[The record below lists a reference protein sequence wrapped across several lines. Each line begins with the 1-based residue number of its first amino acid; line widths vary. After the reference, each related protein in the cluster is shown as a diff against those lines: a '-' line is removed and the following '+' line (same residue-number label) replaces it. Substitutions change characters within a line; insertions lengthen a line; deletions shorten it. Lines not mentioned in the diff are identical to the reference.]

1 MYSFQLRRFEVFVP
15 ITRLFAGR
23 RAELWQAFANIFGKI
38 DGNGSLPY
46 KPRQLSA
53 MARFDRWRLIG
64 AGNGPVLGRPASPD
78 ALSIRS
84 TLNSTANC
92 PVSGELPVKRTYQ
105 PSKLVRK
112 RRHGFR
118 ARLATAG
125 GRKVLAAR
133 RARGRKRLSA

>member
-1 MYSFQLRRFEVFVP
+1 MHTLENTSKIKLFCP
-15 ITRLFAGR
+15 ITTFQRNSAKYVP
-23 RAELWQAFANIFGKI
+23 NI
-38 DGNGSLPY
+38 DENRSLPY
-46 KPRQLSA
+46 KPRQLSG
-53 MARFDRWRLIG
+53 MTRGPRRRPVGARNGLFR
-64 AGNGPVLGRPASPD
+64 AGCHPD
-78 ALSIRS
+78 FLSTFNRQIARS
-84 TLNSTANC
+84 AENY
-92 PVSGELPVKRTYQ
+92 PVKRTYQ